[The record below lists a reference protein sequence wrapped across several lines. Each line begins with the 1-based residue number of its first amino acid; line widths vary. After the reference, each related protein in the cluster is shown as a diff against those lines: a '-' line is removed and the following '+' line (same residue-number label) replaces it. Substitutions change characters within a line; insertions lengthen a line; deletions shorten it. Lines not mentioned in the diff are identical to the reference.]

1 MESIIHLEKINYLN
15 WHDVEDLRVTRE
27 QKCFLPDNVTSLAY
41 AGIVREA
48 GFQVFTFGIYK
59 GDKPIGFAMIGY
71 DIPYEPDDDL
81 NEKYRFTRSS
91 YFIWRFMIDKRYQG
105 KGYGKEAMKLILD
118 FVRSGPCRQS
128 EYAWLC
134 YDPENTAARK
144 LYASFGF
151 EEVAEAYSAEDD
163 EILAVLK
170 L

>member
-1 MESIIHLEKINYLN
+1 MEPMIHLEKINFMN

-48 GFQVFTFGIYK
+48 GFHVFTFGIYK

-71 DIPYEPDDDL
+71 DIPYEPDNDL
-81 NEKYRFTRSS
+81 NENYRFTRSS
-91 YFIWRFMIDKRYQG
+91 YFIWRFMIDRRYQG
-105 KGYGKEAMKLILD
+105 RGYGKEAMKLILD
-118 FVRSGPCRQS
+118 FIRSAPCRQS

-151 EEVAEAYSAEDD
+151 EEIPEAYSAEDD
-163 EILAVLK
+163 EILAVLTF
-170 L
+170 

>member
-1 MESIIHLEKINYLN
+1 MEPMIHLEKINYLN
-15 WHDVEDLRVTRE
+15 WHDVEDLRVTRA
-27 QKCFLPDNVTSLAY
+27 QKGFLPDNVTSLAY

-48 GFQVFTFGIYK
+48 GFQVFTFGVYK

-81 NEKYRFTRSS
+81 NENYRFTRSS
-91 YFIWRFMIDKRYQG
+91 YFIWRFMIDRRWQG
-105 KGYGKEAMKLILD
+105 KGYGREAMKLILD

-151 EEVAEAYSAEDD
+151 EEVPEAYSAEDD

>member
-1 MESIIHLEKINYLN
+1 MGPMIHLEKINYLN

-151 EEVAEAYSAEDD
+151 EEVSEAYSAEDD